1 MYIFYEINLWPFNN
15 VGRDFVLGNS
25 LFRAVKLI
33 RNPDPSKYKYS
44 DYGIGFDASG
54 SFSLSN
60 GCGFRKNVIMFGA
73 DMSSSVHVDNMKK
86 YTLILVNGPAQG
98 LDDTELTAEAEY
110 SINFSE

>member
-1 MYIFYEINLWPFNN
+1 MYYVYKINLWPFNN
-15 VGRDFVLGNS
+15 VGKDFVLGNS

-54 SFSLSN
+54 RFSLSN
-60 GCGFRKNVIMFGA
+60 GSGFRKNVI
-73 DMSSSVHVDNMKK
+73 MSSSVHVDNMKK
-86 YTLILVNGPAQG
+86 YILILVNGPAQG